1 MSRSIEQRASFDRIR
16 YANCWEDPQL
26 LLDGLNIKA
35 GANCLSIA
43 SSGDNTLALLLADP
57 ALVVA
62 VDLSLPQ
69 LSSLE
74 LRIAAIRKLDHA
86 SLLEFLGVRTSSHRL
101 KTYALLRNDLP
112 LSAREYWD
120 VNNTALEQGVI
131 HAGKFEDYFKLFRTR
146 VLPLIHGRARRDE
159 LLTSKSREQRIAFY
173 DRKWNSLR
181 WRLIFRLFFSRA
193 ILGRVGR
200 DPEFFRYVEG
210 SVADRILART
220 KYALTELDPSE
231 NPFVEYIMSG
241 NFQRSLPLYLEP
253 KNLEIIRERLD
264 RVKVIH
270 GDTDEALVQCKEPF
284 NAYNLSDIFEY
295 MDKPLFE
302 QTCQRLLAS
311 AAPGARFAYWNLLL
325 PRKISDSFPSFTK
338 HLSDLSSKLH
348 SRDRAF
354 FYSAFHIE
362 EVKG

>member
-1 MSRSIEQRASFDRIR
+1 MSGTIDQRASFGRIR

-62 VDLSLPQ
+62 VDLSVPQ
-69 LSSLE
+69 LSCLE

-86 SLLEFLGVRTSSHRL
+86 RLLDFLGVRASIDRL

-112 LSAREYWD
+112 IYAREYWD
-120 VNNTALEQGVI
+120 VNITALDQGII
-131 HAGKFEDYFKLFRTR
+131 HAGKFEAYFKLFRTR
-146 VLPLIHGRARRDE
+146 VLPLIHGPARRDE
-159 LLTSKSREQRIAFY
+159 LLAPKSREQRIAFY
-173 DRKWNSLR
+173 DREWNSPR

-193 ILGRVGR
+193 VLGRVGR

-220 KYALTELDPSE
+220 KYALTELDPST
-231 NPFVEYIMSG
+231 NPFIEYILSG
-241 NFQRSLPLYLEP
+241 NFRHSLPLYLEP
-253 KNLEIIRERLD
+253 ENLETIRERLD
-264 RVKVIH
+264 KVKVIY
-270 GDTDEALVQCKEPF
+270 GDTDQGLARFKMPF
-284 NAYNLSDIFEY
+284 QAYNLSDIFEY
-295 MDKPLFE
+295 MDQPLFE

-311 AAPGARFAYWNLLL
+311 ASPGARFAYWNLLL
-325 PRKISDSFPSFTK
+325 PRRMSDSFPASAK
-338 HLSDLSSKLH
+338 HQSDLSVNLH

-362 EVKG
+362 VKG